1 MHLEEK
7 TLSGEQKF
15 DGKVVKLFVDQVEL
29 EDGSRAVREVIKHS
43 GGVCVVPIN
52 EQNEIYMVRQFRYPF
67 SQVLTEIPAG
77 KLEVGEDHR
86 ECGIRELKEE
96 IGARADRFEYLG
108 CLYPTVAYD
117 TEIIHMYLARDLSFG
132 EQSLDE
138 DEFIDVVKMPF
149 EQAVGLVYENKLPD
163 AKTQLAILK
172 AKAVI
177 ENEGR
182 TND

>member
-7 TLSGEQKF
+7 RLSGEQKF

-29 EDGSRAVREVIKHS
+29 EDGSKAVREVIKHS

-77 KLEVGEDHR
+77 KLEQGEDHR

-96 IGARADRFEYLG
+96 IGARAGRFEYLG

-117 TEIIHMYLARDLSFG
+117 TEVIHMYLARDLSFS

-138 DEFIDVVKMPF
+138 DEFIDVIKMPF
-149 EQAVGLVYENKLPD
+149 EQAVQLVYDNKLPD

-172 AKAVI
+172 AKAVM
-177 ENEGR
+177 ENEKHNG
-182 TND
+182 